1 MPCRYDGMFAR
12 FIGRGGLSINQ
23 ASSEKAF
30 SYINKTISCFLVVV
44 VRLSVSPSSVGE
56 FQMWSVYHQVV
67 LPVFWI
73 SDIQE
78 SV

>member
-1 MPCRYDGMFAR
+1 MR

-23 ASSEKAF
+23 TSSESVF
-30 SYINKTISCFLVVV
+30 TYINKTLSCFLVMV
-44 VRLSVSPSSVGE
+44 VRFPVSPSSAGE
-56 FQMWSVYHQVV
+56 YQMWSVYHQVV
-67 LPVFWI
+67 LPIFWI